1 MENHGERERDG
12 GIQVRE
18 RERGGS
24 SREIERDV
32 NVKVD
37 DTIFFFLFWY
47 RGQKRKWEKG
57 IHRYLKS
64 IRFHKK
70 VRYSMCDSKF
80 NSCF

>member
-37 DTIFFFLFWY
+37 DTIFFSSSGIVVKKGNGK
-47 RGQKRKWEKG
+47 RGFTV
-57 IHRYLKS
+57 I
-64 IRFHKK
+64 
-70 VRYSMCDSKF
+70 
-80 NSCF
+80 